1 MIDETLK
8 NKNYITFKKKLEGC
22 GIDTSQF
29 DEKLGD
35 KLLNA
40 TFSLT
45 NENGNAYD
53 GSFIQVVLRTLT
65 PYAIR
70 INDLLPEDIRVEQN
84 SLVKV
89 CLLSQISKCEM
100 FVKNTNQWEID
111 NRGML
116 YKYGKYDL
124 ALKMGMRSIVL
135 CELLGIKFTP
145 NEMEAMIILD
155 RNSDDK
161 QSEFYSSTLATILKE
176 ANDLTNLQF
185 RMTNGNK

>member
-1 MIDETLK
+1 MIEEALK
-8 NKNYITFKKKLEGC
+8 NKNYATFKKKLESC
-22 GIDTSQF
+22 GVDISQF
-29 DEKLGD
+29 DEKIGD

-45 NENGNAYD
+45 NENGTAYD
-53 GSFIQVVLRTLT
+53 GSFIQIVLRTLT

-70 INDLLPEDIRVEQN
+70 INDLLPENIRVDQS

-89 CLLSQISKCEM
+89 CLLSQLSKCEM

-111 NRGML
+111 NRNML
-116 YKYGKYDL
+116 YKYGKYYL

-135 CELLGIKFTP
+135 CESLGIKFTP
-145 NEMEAMIILD
+145 NEMEAMIIFD

-161 QSEFYSSTLATILKE
+161 QTEFYSSTLATILKE

-185 RMTNGNK
+185 RMDNGSK